1 MNEFSQHEG
10 VKYNAIFRAS
20 VDGIITISR
29 RGVIESLNPAA
40 SELFG
45 YQTEEV
51 KGKNVKILMP
61 EPYQREH
68 DGYLNNYRK
77 TKKKKIIGI
86 GREVEGLRK
95 DGTIFPFRLAVCEV
109 IIEEKTIFAG
119 FIHDLSKQKNAE
131 QELLEL
137 NKELKSKVNKRTE
150 NLVLEIGEAQDL
162 NRDLNEDIEERK
174 LAKIKAKE
182 RTENLVL
189 EIEEA
194 QDINRHLNED
204 IGDLNE
210 DIEERKLA
218 KIKAKERTEDLVL
231 EIEEAQDL
239 NRHLNEDIGDL
250 NEDIEE
256 RKLATIKA
264 KELLDKEVELGE
276 LKSRFVSMAS
286 HEFRTPL
293 TSILSSIT
301 LISKYSLPEQEEK
314 KQKHIERIQISVEN
328 LTSILNDFLSIDK
341 LQAGKIECNPFMF
354 NYQSLLNELIDEM
367 NEMKKL
373 GQEIVF
379 KHEGDESFYTDPNIL
394 KNILLNLSSNA
405 IKYTQEGKTIHLI
418 SKLNKGKLSIE
429 IKDEGIGIPKEEQK
443 HLFER
448 FFRAK
453 NVLHVQGTGLGLHI
467 VKEYVHLLSG
477 KLSFE
482 SIENKGSTFSVV
494 LPTYQEE
501 S

>member
-162 NRDLNEDIEERK
+162 NR
-174 LAKIKAKE
+174 
-182 RTENLVL
+182 
-189 EIEEA
+189 
-194 QDINRHLNED
+194 
-204 IGDLNE
+204 DLNE